1 MSENKVGFARIMR
14 KMSLIAFRADA
25 WRLGLAWLSV
35 TMLSACSAIET
46 QAPQQQDASLSES
59 MATALPKLATVKLTA
74 DQVYRVLAAESLY
87 LRGETASAAQ
97 VYIDLAQRY
106 GDAGLAQ
113 RAYDLSVS
121 SGNGQLL
128 GQASQLN
135 TELNPNRIES
145 WQVQVVLALR
155 ANDVEKAWQAW
166 RSFYQQGLAKGSSEK
181 ACIWQRL
188 PWCKMIWPLIP

>member
-74 DQVYRVLAAESLY
+74 AKVYRVIEVASL
-87 LRGETASAAQ
+87 
-97 VYIDLAQRY
+97 
-106 GDAGLAQ
+106 
-113 RAYDLSVS
+113 
-121 SGNGQLL
+121 
-128 GQASQLN
+128 
-135 TELNPNRIES
+135 
-145 WQVQVVLALR
+145 
-155 ANDVEKAWQAW
+155 
-166 RSFYQQGLAKGSSEK
+166 
-181 ACIWQRL
+181 
-188 PWCKMIWPLIP
+188 